1 MGDGILNDDQILFGI
16 IEEEKRSV
24 VIYGYI

>member
-1 MGDGILNDDQILFGI
+1 MGDDILNDDQILFGI
-16 IEEEKRSV
+16 IEEEKRFV